1 MFFFFKQKTA
11 YEMRISDWSSDVCS
25 SDLSGNIVGRPHV
38 HFLRAA
44 NLSLLT
50 NCAGR
55 RFCQLHP
62 EHQRQLRCH
71 NLQFLAGLQV
81 EQQGV
86 VVCDDAPWLQF
97 GWLQSKRAG
106 FAGTERPA
114 ASLRAG
120 IRAEEHTSEL

>member
-1 MFFFFKQKTA
+1 MLVLTQLFTSFMDLVFYAYFFFFL
-11 YEMRISDWSSDVCS
+11 MI
-25 SDLSGNIVGRPHV
+25 LRPPRSTRTDTL
-38 HFLRAA
+38 FPDTTLFR
-44 NLSLLT
+44 S
-50 NCAGR
+50 
-55 RFCQLHP
+55 
-62 EHQRQLRCH
+62 HQRQLRCH

-97 GWLQSKRAG
+97 GWLQSQRAG

-120 IRAEEHTSEL
+120 IYP